1 MTRAVG
7 LGLRLEMRRHTRLN
21 TLLLLVVVERH
32 KVMVRKARAAAALVA
47 I

>member
-21 TLLLLVVVERH
+21 TLLLLVVV
-32 KVMVRKARAAAALVA
+32 VLPTVAALKVLEVVVLEDF
-47 I
+47 